1 MDIFFVLI
9 MAFILGW
16 WIVQI
21 AGSLI
26 GGRKIDDPFAVSTSD
41 VSDEM

>member
-9 MAFILGW
+9 VGFVISW

-21 AGSLI
+21 AGNI
-26 GGRKIDDPFAVSTSD
+26 IAGRKIDDPFAVSPVEISD
-41 VSDEM
+41 DK